1 MVEAGAGGL
10 KYRAALCGC
19 DRSAPCCEHRHRPG
33 RYRPLS
39 RRLVLSGFD
48 VLADLSGLRLDIAN
62 AGNAAVGATRGHAR
76 NKNQSAAR
84 FDHSGLGE
92 MSAWLADFL

>member
-1 MVEAGAGGL
+1 L
-10 KYRAALCGC
+10 T
-19 DRSAPCCEHRHRPG
+19 
-33 RYRPLS
+33 
-39 RRLVLSGFD
+39 
-48 VLADLSGLRLDIAN
+48 ADLSGLRFDIAN
-62 AGNAAVGATRGHAR
+62 AGNAAVGATRGHAG

>member
-1 MVEAGAGGL
+1 MDAIEVLHVANVDIDPADIVHCPAGL
-10 KYRAALCGC
+10 LY
-19 DRSAPCCEHRHRPG
+19 
-33 RYRPLS
+33 
-39 RRLVLSGFD
+39 SGFD

-62 AGNAAVGATRGHAR
+62 AGNAAVGATRGHAG